1 MRKNFG
7 KILVGLVAVIVLA
20 VVFMRG
26 DQLENLITTIEKGT
40 PLFLVLAVVFQL
52 GKYFSQGASFI
63 WCFKAVDA
71 RLGFWEGVKL
81 VFSTFFVDTVVPSF
95 NMSGTSVV
103 IKEASRD
110 NIAAGRATGAALLR
124 QVSINAGFLVIM
136 IIGFVILAIAGGLKP
151 GWVALG
157 IVAVLVVGG
166 MVGAMAFAAAK
177 PDLLIKWTAPLVK
190 LADKVAAKFKKNSVD
205 AWVKQTIDTYSSA
218 AKMMV
223 GNRRDVVIE
232 LALSVLASF
241 FEMCCFAF
249 TGVAFGVHSLEA
261 LVCGYVV
268 VTLFAMLS
276 IIPQG
281 VGVVEAAAL
290 VTFSLFGIEQATG
303 MAVVMVYRAIVFWLP
318 FLVGAVVIQKSKL
331 LKEPANAKDSTPAT
345 DSSPANGMPTS
356 TAPIGDTS
364 AGAASTSQGEPS

>member
-1 MRKNFG
+1 MRKNLG
-7 KILVGLVAVIVLA
+7 KIFVGLVAVIVLA
-20 VVFMRG
+20 VIFMRG
-26 DQLENLITTIEKGT
+26 NQLENLIKTIEKGT
-40 PLFLVLAVVFQL
+40 PIFLILAVALQM

-63 WCFKAVDA
+63 WCFKAVDSKI
-71 RLGFWEGVKL
+71 GFWEGVKL

-103 IKEASRD
+103 IKDASRD
-110 NIAAGRATGAALLR
+110 DIPAGKATGAALLR

-136 IIGFVILAIAGGLKP
+136 VIGFIILAIAGGLKP
-151 GWVALG
+151 GWLALG
-157 IVAVLVVGG
+157 IVAVLIVGV

-177 PDLLIKWTAPLVK
+177 PDLLLKWTAPLVR
-190 LADKVAAKFKKNSVD
+190 LADKVAAKLKKGSVD
-205 AWVKQTIDTYSSA
+205 SWVKQTVDTYSSS

-223 GNRRDVVIE
+223 GNRKDVIAE
-232 LALSVLASF
+232 FAFSVLASM
-241 FEMCCFAF
+241 FEMGCFAF
-249 TGVAFGVHSLEA
+249 TGMAFGVHSIEA

-303 MAVVMVYRAIVFWLP
+303 MATVMVYRAIVFWLP
-318 FLVGAVVIQKSKL
+318 FLVGAIVIQRSKL
-331 LKEPANAKDSTPAT
+331 LKDSDDSAKKPQGKDHETT
-345 DSSPANGMPTS
+345 
-356 TAPIGDTS
+356 GD
-364 AGAASTSQGEPS
+364 GK